1 MADSMEQ
8 LTLTNK
14 LKGMG
19 KEFFLQTT
27 ADPQKGTGTSI
38 LFEGGNP
45 LDITEFKITDD
56 GRTAA
61 AIVEEFHRNRLEKF
75 NRLNELYS
83 ELSNETDPSILE
95 KLALSLVDQKLYRE
109 AAEILEKTLVDAS
122 QNSRLWNHLGLIN
135 LELHE
140 YDKARD
146 NFERAI
152 QLNPEYPD
160 YHHNLGRAYLMLGK
174 CLLAYR
180 SFEKAIELNVYFGEA
195 YYNMALAVIMNGIKR
210 EDYGLAQNLEDRAT
224 GLLAKA
230 VGFNPLF
237 KNDFLQK
244 GIDALSNKD
253 LQQAYSLISQGYE
266 LACES
271 KFPKKTYY
279 FHLDY
284 LFRHEL
290 LKEDAVIRHIKKLQK
305 LIEKYPNFPDLYNEL
320 GLAYTVLA
328 QYHSDRAIEAYEKAL
343 KINPNYR
350 TALKNLKLTQNELKG
365 LKTLLRAILK

>member
-1 MADSMEQ
+1 MEQ

-14 LKGMG
+14 LRGMG
-19 KEFFLQTT
+19 KEFFLQTS

-45 LDITEFKITDD
+45 LDIIEFKITDD
-56 GRTAA
+56 GRPPA
-61 AIVEEFHRNRLEKF
+61 AIVEEFHRNRLDRF
-75 NRLNELYS
+75 NRLSDLYA

-109 AAEILEKTLVDAS
+109 AAAILERTLIDSS

-135 LELHE
+135 LELHDYE
-140 YDKARD
+140 KAAED
-146 NFERAI
+146 FNRAI
-152 QLNPEYPD
+152 QLNPDYPD
-160 YHHNLGRAYLMLGK
+160 YHHNLGRANLKLGR
-174 CLLAYR
+174 CLQAYQN
-180 SFEKAIELNVYFGEA
+180 FEKAIELNVYFGEA
-195 YYNMALAVIMNGIKR
+195 YYNMALAVILNGIKR

-224 GLLAKA
+224 SLLAKA

-237 KNDFLQK
+237 KNDFLQR
-244 GIDALSNKD
+244 GIDALSNRD
-253 LQQAYSLISQGYE
+253 LPQAYSLISNGYD

-284 LFRHEL
+284 LFRHDL
-290 LKEDAVIRHIKKLQK
+290 LKEDAVVRHIKKIQR

-328 QYHSDRAIEAYEKAL
+328 QYHSDRAIEAFERAL